1 LRQAVQGTSLKDA
14 QGGSATL
21 VEPGKS
27 AALHLSSSGGMQML
41 LDVMPLDRGT
51 LNQTVRVKLPGTG
64 KILHAQVTGARR
76 LEATF

>member
-1 LRQAVQGTSLKDA
+1 
-14 QGGSATL
+14 
-21 VEPGKS
+21 
-27 AALHLSSSGGMQML
+27 MQML